1 MLVTRFA
8 SIGASGPHENVC
20 ACEGRIVVAEENV
33 VMYVGIYGGHELIAI
48 AHVEHEAVNGHR
60 AVYLVAQHVVELA
73 QRDKALADVCTLVRL
88 VWLYPCNEFQRI
100 ALREVGAAATLKGYP
115 VVYLYVA
122 GVHVA
127 EVVALCD
134 LHGSAVLIIV
144 TYEVEHRLVAFTAQS
159 ITRSHCVLV
168 FDRTSWYDRL
178 IYHPCV

>member
-1 MLVTRFA
+1 M
-8 SIGASGPHENVC
+8 
-20 ACEGRIVVAEENV
+20 
-33 VMYVGIYGGHELIAI
+33 
-48 AHVEHEAVNGHR
+48 
-60 AVYLVAQHVVELA
+60 
-73 QRDKALADVCTLVRL
+73 RL
-88 VWLYPCNEFQRI
+88 VWLNPCNVFQRI

-127 EVVALCD
+127 EVVALYD
-134 LHGSAVLIIV
+134 LHDCAVLFIV